1 MVVSP
6 VDVTISGVPVLNNS
20 DVAAGLDSGLLPESA
35 KIPMDTDDG
44 KPR

>member
-6 VDVTISGVPVLNNS
+6 ADVTISGALVLNNS
-20 DVAAGLDSGLLPESA
+20 GGTAGSDSGLLPESA